1 MKAPLWH
8 DLDLPKHHGSLIS
21 ASSVP
26 CDRENGSV
34 WYAFLPYLY
43 FSVQMFTRLV
53 STGNAEC
60 ALTLDIHSNMD
71 VTRTLHL
78 SKKNKEGSGEVSG
91 TGAAPYMALNSSI
104 YGTKFSISR
113 QTTVDIIC
121 THMY

>member
-53 STGNAEC
+53 STGNAER
-60 ALTLDIHSNMD
+60 ALTLDIHSKDMD

-78 SKKNKEGSGEVSG
+78 SKKKAKILIWACALKPRKIVFIEAFRVSLPIE
-91 TGAAPYMALNSSI
+91 A
-104 YGTKFSISR
+104 
-113 QTTVDIIC
+113 
-121 THMY
+121 